1 MMTDSLQ
8 KLLNTFSETQVKTT
22 KEYFEKYGGD
32 WYKAIT
38 PDPTAIIFPESESDL
53 KKILK
58 IANEDKEAVVIS
70 GGRTGLCGGATAA
83 NKEIV
88 ISLERMNSIEWIEE
102 KQCVKCGA
110 GAITD
115 LVKNFVAEKN
125 RLLPISLASS
135 SSSSIG
141 GNVATNAAGSKFIR
155 YGATKDHVT
164 KMRVMLANGEVLS
177 LQKEIAKDATG
188 PNLME
193 LFFGSEGSLGII
205 FEVVL
210 KTEERLHYA
219 ENILIKTDNLD
230 QLRKDVLSSEIRK
243 LISSIEYWDKN
254 CQTLLGD
261 TPTSEYSVIIELVS
275 NEQNELDKALESLAT
290 INESVSL
297 LNSKQA
303 EEIWAKREDLPVI
316 LADNHAYKMDLSI
329 PMEKLQLFLSR
340 VKDIDANSMHSFGHL
355 GDGNIHV
362 NIISKTNE
370 EELISQVYNLLKE
383 VNGSP
388 SAEHGIGQRKKEIW
402 TEFSEY
408 RDKYKLLETLKK
420 SMDPN
425 NILCPKVF
433 FK

>member
-58 IANEDKEAVVIS
+58 IANEDKQAVVIS

-102 KQCVKCGA
+102 NQCVKCGA

>member
-58 IANEDKEAVVIS
+58 IANEDKQAVVIS

-230 QLRKDVLSSEIRK
+230 QLRKDVLSSKIRK
-243 LISSIEYWDKN
+243 LISSIEYWDRN

>member
-58 IANEDKEAVVIS
+58 IANEDKQAVVIS

-340 VKDIDANSMHSFGHL
+340 VKDIDAYSMHSFGHL

>member
-58 IANEDKEAVVIS
+58 IANEDKQAVVIS

-261 TPTSEYSVIIELVS
+261 TPTSEYFVIIELVS

>member
-58 IANEDKEAVVIS
+58 IANEDKQAVVIS

-164 KMRVMLANGEVLS
+164 KMKVMLANGEVLS

-261 TPTSEYSVIIELVS
+261 TPTSEYFVIIELVS

>member
-22 KEYFEKYGGD
+22 KEYFEKYGCD

-58 IANEDKEAVVIS
+58 IANEDKQAVVIS

-355 GDGNIHV
+355 GDGNIHI

>member
-8 KLLNTFSETQVKTT
+8 KLLNIFSETQVKTT

-58 IANEDKEAVVIS
+58 IANEDKQAVVIS

-164 KMRVMLANGEVLS
+164 KMKVMLANGEVLS

>member
-58 IANEDKEAVVIS
+58 IANEDKQAVVIS

-88 ISLERMNSIEWIEE
+88 ISLERMNSIEWIQE

-155 YGATKDHVT
+155 YGATKDHVK

-219 ENILIKTDNLD
+219 ENILIKTNNLD
-230 QLRKDVLSSEIRK
+230 QLRKDVLSSKIRK
-243 LISSIEYWDKN
+243 LISSIEYWDRN

>member
-58 IANEDKEAVVIS
+58 IANEDKQAVVIS

-102 KQCVKCGA
+102 KQSVKCGA

-316 LADNHAYKMDLSI
+316 LADKHAYKMDLSI

>member
-58 IANEDKEAVVIS
+58 IANEDKQAVVIS

-164 KMRVMLANGEVLS
+164 KMKVMLANGEVLS

-219 ENILIKTDNLD
+219 ENILIKTNNLD
-230 QLRKDVLSSEIRK
+230 QLRKDVLSSKIRK
-243 LISSIEYWDKN
+243 LISSIEYWDRN

-261 TPTSEYSVIIELVS
+261 TPTSEYFVIIELVS

>member
-58 IANEDKEAVVIS
+58 IANEDKQAVVIS

-102 KQCVKCGA
+102 KQSVKCGA

>member
-58 IANEDKEAVVIS
+58 IANEDKQAVVIS

-164 KMRVMLANGEVLS
+164 KMRVMLANGEVLC

-219 ENILIKTDNLD
+219 ENILIKTNNLD
-230 QLRKDVLSSEIRK
+230 QLRKDVLSSKIRK
-243 LISSIEYWDKN
+243 LISSIEYWDRN

-303 EEIWAKREDLPVI
+303 EEIWAKREHLPVI

-370 EELISQVYNLLKE
+370 EELISQVYDLLKE

>member
-58 IANEDKEAVVIS
+58 IANEDKQAVVIS

>member
-58 IANEDKEAVVIS
+58 IANEDKQAVVIS

-290 INESVSL
+290 INESISL

-355 GDGNIHV
+355 GDGNIHI

>member
-58 IANEDKEAVVIS
+58 IANEDKQAVVIS

-261 TPTSEYSVIIELVS
+261 APTSEYSVIIELVS

-355 GDGNIHV
+355 GDGNIHI

>member
-58 IANEDKEAVVIS
+58 IANEDKQAVVIS

-230 QLRKDVLSSEIRK
+230 QLRKDVLSPKIRK
-243 LISSIEYWDKN
+243 LISSIEYWDRN

-355 GDGNIHV
+355 GDGNIHI

>member
-58 IANEDKEAVVIS
+58 IANEDKQAVVIS

-164 KMRVMLANGEVLS
+164 KMKVMLANGEVLS

-243 LISSIEYWDKN
+243 LISSIEYWDRN

-261 TPTSEYSVIIELVS
+261 TPASEYSVIIELVS

>member
-58 IANEDKEAVVIS
+58 IANEDKQAVVIS

-243 LISSIEYWDKN
+243 LISSIEYWDNN

-261 TPTSEYSVIIELVS
+261 TPTSEYFVIIELVS

>member
-58 IANEDKEAVVIS
+58 IANEDKQAVVIS

-102 KQCVKCGA
+102 KQSVKCGA

-193 LFFGSEGSLGII
+193 LFFGSEGSFGII

-261 TPTSEYSVIIELVS
+261 TPTSEYSIIIELVS

>member
-1 MMTDSLQ
+1 MTDSLQ

-22 KEYFEKYGGD
+22 AEYFEKYGGD

-58 IANEDKEAVVIS
+58 IANEDKQAVVIS

-275 NEQNELDKALESLAT
+275 IEQNELDKALESLAT

>member
-58 IANEDKEAVVIS
+58 IANEDKQAVVIS

-155 YGATKDHVT
+155 YGATKDHVK

-219 ENILIKTDNLD
+219 ENILIKTNNLD
-230 QLRKDVLSSEIRK
+230 QLRKDVLSSKIRK
-243 LISSIEYWDKN
+243 LISSIEYWDRN

-370 EELISQVYNLLKE
+370 EELISQVYDLLKE

>member
-58 IANEDKEAVVIS
+58 IANEDKQAVVIS

-155 YGATKDHVT
+155 YGATKDHVI